1 MQVFKITHMLTT
13 IPRFPYLVQHLF
25 ASHCCDKLF
34 LASAVIV
41 DEETRTDKQG
51 DGAVKVQLEHE
62 IGLTKPA
69 DEVVREEASPSM
81 ESIVLSVLDELWP
94 RFEEHLSHMS
104 ASHCLRVLLTVLAGE
119 PLPNHKTAFKIRK
132 KDSQAKG
139 EAESGQLSTPLPQV
153 SHVPPS
159 FGMALER
166 LIEAVAGMDTSYL
179 RDLAMHSTGSP
190 CLQLLLRLELS
201 RFGKQRAKDENSIIR
216 KLLPDDPI
224 SEESQ
229 SGLFIRALMSN
240 PIGSFLLEEV
250 LQLCP
255 GKMFKG
261 IYRDFFKNRL
271 HILVKDEMSGYIVL
285 KVLERLGKDDL
296 DEAIGLIIP
305 EVSQLV
311 KRDRTLII
319 RTLIERCVYRGV
331 DTTPLAL
338 KLQSA
343 YSGPNGFELTR
354 LLKFGH
360 GDRLST
366 DRKKATSHE
375 DAENVRVK
383 GSESTISTTSYSYS
397 TSMTPSQKLHASL
410 LARTM
415 ISIPG
420 ILSEMIFGSLVRMGA
435 ALALTM
441 ARDSAASQVLQAAL
455 VSPNASVIFRRKM
468 IQQFYG
474 HVGEL
479 ALDPSGSHVIDAVW
493 HGTQGLA
500 FIRERIAEELAENE
514 AALRQSVAGRA
525 VWRNWRMV
533 LYRRR
538 RSDWVKMS
546 RDTAGNQRF
555 TSFPDGTGRLGE
567 SGGSKRKDH
576 RGGVSGT
583 SRSGS
588 NSKEK
593 EASRKAFVQSLLN
606 ERGENRSSIQL
617 ARARHAADK
626 AISGGTHQ
634 QTPKPTSAA
643 HAS

>member
-1 MQVFKITHMLTT
+1 MYLLTCK
-13 IPRFPYLVQHLF
+13 PRFSYLVQHLF

-34 LASAVIV
+34 LTSAAIV
-41 DEETRTDKQG
+41 HDEAQTGKPG
-51 DGAVKVQLEHE
+51 GGVVKVHLEHE
-62 IGLTKPA
+62 VGLTKPA
-69 DEVVREEASPSM
+69 DETSQEETSSSM
-81 ESIVLSVLDELWP
+81 ESLILSVFDELWP
-94 RFEEHLSHMS
+94 HLGEYLTHMS
-104 ASHCLRVLLTVLAGE
+104 ASHCLRVLLTILAGE
-119 PLPNHKTAFKIRK
+119 PLPNRKTAFKNSKRG
-132 KDSQAKG
+132 SQKT
-139 EAESGQLSTPLPQV
+139 EDTEIGQLSSTAQQV
-153 SHVPPS
+153 IHVPPS
-159 FGMALER
+159 FEIALEK
-166 LIEAVAGMDTSYL
+166 LIESVASMDTTYL
-179 RDLAMHSTGSP
+179 RDLAMHEIGSP

-201 RFGKQRAKDENSIIR
+201 RLGKQRAKDENSIIR

-224 SEESQ
+224 SEESP

-271 HILVKDEMSGYIVL
+271 HILLKNEMSGYAVL

-296 DEAIGLIIP
+296 DEVVRLIIP
-305 EVSQLV
+305 EIPQLV
-311 KRDRTLII
+311 NRGRILII

-338 KLQSA
+338 HLQTA

-360 GDRLST
+360 GDRVPGNK
-366 DRKKATSHE
+366 KKAVSSE
-375 DAENVRVK
+375 DTGSGKPK
-383 GSESTISTTSYSYS
+383 GRESTMGTTSLPYSS
-397 TSMTPSQKLHASL
+397 PMTPSQKLHASQ

-420 ILSEMIFGSLVRMGA
+420 ILSEMIFGSLIRMGA
-435 ALALTM
+435 AIALTM

-533 LYRRR
+533 LYRKR

-555 TSFPDGTGRLGE
+555 TSFPDGSGRLAE
-567 SGGSKRKDH
+567 SGARRKDN
-576 RGGVSGT
+576 RDAGGGS
-583 SRSGS
+583 SCSGS
-588 NSKEK
+588 SAKEK
-593 EASRKAFVQSLLN
+593 EASRKAFIQSLLN
-606 ERGENRSSIQL
+606 ERGEGRSSIQL
-617 ARARHAADK
+617 ARVRHAADR
-626 AISGGTHQ
+626 AASGGTHQ
-634 QTPKPTSAA
+634 HTPTVSSAA
-643 HAS
+643 HAC